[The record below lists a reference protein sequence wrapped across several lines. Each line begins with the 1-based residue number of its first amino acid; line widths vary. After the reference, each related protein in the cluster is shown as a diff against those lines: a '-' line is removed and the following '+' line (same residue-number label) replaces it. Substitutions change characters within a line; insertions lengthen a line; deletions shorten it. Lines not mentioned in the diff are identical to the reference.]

1 MSKNKLALGRGL
13 ASLIP
18 TPSSSP
24 SSSARTGNDEAG
36 NDAAFVRIDLSK
48 IERNPFQPRAD
59 FSPDALD
66 DLKQSIKEK
75 GVIQP
80 ITVRRHAGAYQLI
93 SGERRVRAAR
103 EAGLRTIP
111 AYIIEVHSEEEMLE
125 LALVENLQREQLN
138 PIEIAIS
145 YRRLMEE
152 CGLTQEE
159 VSQAIGKDRSTVT
172 NFLRLLKLPDE
183 IQAAV
188 RKGDLS
194 GGHARALVALEDRTR
209 QMNLFR
215 KIVSKGLSVR
225 EVENLVRH
233 QGQKAAPRGK
243 NTRTEGL
250 STMQSVEDRLRR
262 LLGTKVRVH
271 AVHSGKGEILIE
283 YYSNEDL
290 DRLLEMF
297 DSINER

>member
-18 TPSSSP
+18 TSSSSP
-24 SSSARTGNDEAG
+24 SSAARTGNDEAG

-48 IERNPFQPRAD
+48 IERNPYQPRAD

-80 ITVRRHAGAYQLI
+80 ITVRRHAGTYQLI

-111 AYIIEVHSEEEMLE
+111 AFIIEVHSDEEMLE

-188 RKGDLS
+188 RKGEVS
-194 GGHARALVALEDRTR
+194 GGHARALVALEDRNR
-209 QMNLFR
+209 QMSLFR
-215 KIVSKGLSVR
+215 RIISKGLSVR
-225 EVENLVRH
+225 EVENLARH
-233 QGQKAAPRGK
+233 QAQKTAPRGK
-243 NTRTEGL
+243 SVRTDGH

-271 AVHSGKGEILIE
+271 SVHGGKGEILIE